1 MTARPTARLPDL
13 LQAFFDDYL
22 PHQRALS
29 PRTIES
35 YRDALRLLLDFIERR
50 DGKSPA
56 QVQLAD
62 LTPESIRGFLTHLEH
77 ERHNSIH
84 SRNIR
89 LAAVRGFL
97 KFAAPWDASPRH
109 AISQSLTVPMTRF
122 VRPKPDFLSRAQ
134 MQAIIGTHD
143 GSWIA
148 QRDHLLLSLLYN
160 TAASVSEIVRLR
172 VEQIQIDGGACIH
185 FRITRRART
194 VPLWPATVMA
204 LRDWLAANPTFEEHS
219 FLLPNQRGAA
229 MTATC
234 IRRRLAI
241 AVRRASRSD
250 PDLARRRISPRTIR
264 HTASMHLLQ
273 RGTDPGQITRWL
285 GHDTPATMHNHARAY
300 RLINARS
307 AARIRQ
313 RHARAFAARAG
324 IAGVY
329 RGVLATMGR
338 CPSCGSW
345 LHSPAYR
352 WPSPG

>member
-1 MTARPTARLPDL
+1 MIAGPTACFSELM
-13 LQAFFDDYL
+13 QAFFNDHL

-35 YRDALRLLLDFIERR
+35 YRDALRLLLEFIESR
-50 DGKSPA
+50 DGKTAA
-56 QVQLAD
+56 QLELAD
-62 LTPESIRGFLTHLEH
+62 LTPEVIGGFLGYLEQV
-77 ERHNSIH
+77 RHNSIH

-109 AISQSLTVPMTRF
+109 AISQSLRVPMTRF
-122 VRPKPDFLSRAQ
+122 VRPRPDFLSREQ

-148 QRDHLLLSLLYN
+148 QRDQLMLSLLYN

-172 VEQIQIDGGACIH
+172 VDQIQFDGGGCLH
-185 FRITRRART
+185 FRGTRRART
-194 VPLWPATVMA
+194 VPLWPATVAA
-204 LRDWLAANPTFEEHS
+204 LEEWLAVNSTFEGNS

-241 AVRRASRSD
+241 AVRRASRLD
-250 PDLARRRISPRTIR
+250 PELASRRVSPRTIR

-273 RGTDPGQITRWL
+273 RGTDLGQITRWL

-300 RLINARS
+300 RVMNDRTVARFRNRT
-307 AARIRQ
+307 AVPVQ
-313 RHARAFAARAG
+313 RESTSRVSRESDQLLEFIEAF
-324 IAGVY
+324 
-329 RGVLATMGR
+329 
-338 CPSCGSW
+338 
-345 LHSPAYR
+345 
-352 WPSPG
+352 

>member
-1 MTARPTARLPDL
+1 MTAQPTACFPDL
-13 LQAFFDDYL
+13 VRVFFTDHL

-35 YRDALRLLLDFIERR
+35 YRDALRLLLEFIESR
-50 DGKSPA
+50 DGKTAA

-62 LTPESIRGFLTHLEH
+62 LTPEMIQGFLIHLEQV
-77 ERHNSIH
+77 RHNSIH

-97 KFAAPWDASPRH
+97 KFAAPWDASARQ
-109 AISQSLTVPMTRF
+109 AISQSLRVPMTRF
-122 VRPKPDFLSRAQ
+122 VRPRPDFLSREQ

-148 QRDHLLLSLLYN
+148 QRDHLMLTLLYN

-172 VEQIQIDGGACIH
+172 VDQIQFDGGGSMH
-185 FRITRRART
+185 FRGIRRART
-194 VPLWPATVMA
+194 VPLWPATMTALEEWMA
-204 LRDWLAANPTFEEHS
+204 VNPSFEQGS
-219 FLLPNQRGAA
+219 ILLPNQRGAA

-241 AVRRASRSD
+241 AVRRASRND
-250 PDLARRRISPRTIR
+250 PGLAARRVSPRTIR

-273 RGTDPGQITRWL
+273 RGADLGQITRWL

-300 RLINARS
+300 RVRTHMPEPVQREATARVS
-307 AARIRQ
+307 RESDQ
-313 RHARAFAARAG
+313 LLEFTEAF
-324 IAGVY
+324 
-329 RGVLATMGR
+329 
-338 CPSCGSW
+338 
-345 LHSPAYR
+345 
-352 WPSPG
+352 

>member
-1 MTARPTARLPDL
+1 MSARPTTCLAEL

-22 PHQRALS
+22 PHQQALS

-35 YRDALRLLLDFIERR
+35 YRDALRLLLEFIESR
-50 DGKSPA
+50 DGKTVA
-56 QVQLAD
+56 QVELAD
-62 LTPESIRGFLTHLEH
+62 LTPELIHGFLEHLEQV
-77 ERHNSIH
+77 RHNSIH

-122 VRPKPDFLSRAQ
+122 VRSKPDFLSREQ
-134 MQAIIGTHD
+134 MHIIIGTHD
-143 GSWIA
+143 GSWIV
-148 QRDHLLLSLLYN
+148 QRDHLMLSLLYN

-172 VEQIQIDGGACIH
+172 VNQIQLDGSACIH
-185 FRITRRART
+185 FRATRRART
-194 VPLWPATVMA
+194 VPLWPTTVMA
-204 LRDWLAANPTFEEHS
+204 LQDWLAVNRTFEPGS

-241 AVRRASRSD
+241 AVRRAARFD
-250 PDLARRRISPRTIR
+250 PDLARRQVSPRTIR

-273 RGTDPGQITRWL
+273 RGTDLGQITRWL

-300 RLINARS
+300 RVMNDRT
-307 AARIRQ
+307 AAPLRAYTPEPAQ
-313 RHARAFAARAG
+313 RESTSRVSRDSDLLLEFTEAF
-324 IAGVY
+324 
-329 RGVLATMGR
+329 
-338 CPSCGSW
+338 
-345 LHSPAYR
+345 
-352 WPSPG
+352 